1 MDFIEMIKGFVT
13 PLARDRDA
21 VVVKEVESNEEG
33 TLMFEILVAQDD
45 LGRVIGREG
54 RVANAL
60 RTIAYAAAIK
70 EGFKVKLTFDSISA
84 SED

>member
-13 PLARDRDA
+13 PLARNHAA
-21 VVVKEVESNEEG
+21 VVVKEVESTEAG

-60 RTIAYAAAIK
+60 RTITYAAAIK
-70 EGFKVKLTFDSISA
+70 EGFKVKLTFA
-84 SED
+84 ALPE

>member
-1 MDFIEMIKGFVT
+1 MDFIEMIKGFVR
-13 PLARDRDA
+13 PLTRDQMSIS
-21 VVVKEVESNEEG
+21 VNEIQGNEDG
-33 TLMFEILVAQDD
+33 ILVFEILVSQED

-70 EGFKVKLTFDSISA
+70 EGFKVKLVFGA
-84 SED
+84 QSE

>member
-1 MDFIEMIKGFVT
+1 MDFIEMIRGFVV
-13 PLARDRDA
+13 PLTHDQSA
-21 VVVKEVESNEEG
+21 VSVKETESTEQG
-33 TLMFEILVAQDD
+33 TLTFEILVAQED

-70 EGFKVKLTFDSISA
+70 EGFKVKLTFDA
-84 SED
+84 VTE

>member
-1 MDFIEMIKGFVT
+1 MDFIEMIKGFVV
-13 PLARDRDA
+13 PLTHNHAA
-21 VVVKEVESNEEG
+21 VSVKEIESTEQG

-60 RTIAYAAAIK
+60 RTITYAAAIK
-70 EGFKVKLTFDSISA
+70 EGFKVKLTFA
-84 SED
+84 SQPE

>member
-13 PLARDRDA
+13 PLARDQMA
-21 VVVKEVESNEEG
+21 VSVREIESNEAG
-33 TLMFEILVAQDD
+33 SLVFEILVSQED
-45 LGRVIGREG
+45 LGRVIGRDG

-70 EGFKVKLTFDSISA
+70 EGFKVKLTFSA
-84 SED
+84 NPE